1 MATIHH
7 MDDDE
12 ETILVFVDGMIVSIE
27 RWLVPGRNY
36 LRVDVFE
43 GTSTKDVVVH
53 IQDNKCNNLANV
65 AITSNKRGWNEL
77 DYKIMDGES

>member
-12 ETILVFVDGMIVSIE
+12 ETMLVYVDGMIVSIE

-43 GTSTKDVVVH
+43 GTSTKDVDVH
-53 IQDNKCNNLANV
+53 IQDSKCKDLVNV
-65 AITSNKRGWNEL
+65 AITSNKDGWNEL
-77 DYKIMDGES
+77 NYKIMGGES

>member
-12 ETILVFVDGMIVSIE
+12 ETMLVYVDGMIVSIE

-36 LRVDVFE
+36 LRVFVHE
-43 GTSTKDVVVH
+43 GTSTKDVDVN
-53 IQDNKCNNLANV
+53 ITDNKSNNLANV
-65 AITSNKRGWNEL
+65 AITSNKAGWNEL
-77 DYKIMDGES
+77 NYKIMDGES